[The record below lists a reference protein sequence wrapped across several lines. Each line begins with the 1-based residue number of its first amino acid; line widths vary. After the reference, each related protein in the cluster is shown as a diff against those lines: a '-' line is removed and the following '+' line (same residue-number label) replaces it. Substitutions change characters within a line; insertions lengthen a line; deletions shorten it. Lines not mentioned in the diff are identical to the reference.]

1 MIKLLGIVIIN
12 IYIYI
17 YIYIYDLKS
26 FAEFQELF
34 SQVNSNNFRF
44 YESNTKK

>member
-1 MIKLLGIVIIN
+1 MIKLLGNVIIN
-12 IYIYI
+12 
-17 YIYIYDLKS
+17 IYDLKS

>member
-1 MIKLLGIVIIN
+1 MIKLLGNVIIN

-17 YIYIYDLKS
+17 YIYMYIYDLKS

-34 SQVNSNNFRF
+34 S
-44 YESNTKK
+44 